1 MEMQYDK
8 KDLTKSPEVK
18 AAVLPDGWSMHEV
31 RGNIWLYD
39 PKGTRTKHGNKKDAI
54 AFASK

>member
-1 MEMQYDK
+1 MQYDK

>member
-54 AFASK
+54 AFANK